1 MACVVRLHAWKGLR
15 AGTSTGGAKVIV
27 YVAAA
32 TSLLAIVPA
41 ALFVRNLALYRAP
54 PMPGSACPSC
64 SVLIPAR
71 NEERNV
77 RRALCSILA
86 SRGVQFEVI
95 VLDDGSTD
103 RTADI
108 VREMAQHDH
117 RVRLETAPPLPA
129 GWCGKQHACS
139 VLSELAS
146 HRLLIFLD
154 ADVRLRPDALSRMAS
169 FMEQNG
175 VALASGVPAQE
186 MKTFSEQLLIP
197 LVHFVLLGFLPI
209 GRMRSGLDPACSAGC
224 GQLFVAR
231 REAYA
236 ACGGHR
242 AIPST
247 LHDGPKLPR
256 VFRAAGFATDLFD
269 ATDVAVCRMF
279 SCGAEVWGGLSRNAH
294 EALGSPRLIA
304 PVTVLLLGGQVLPV
318 CLLGAIGLVGS
329 ASPLAV
335 ALLLLGT
342 VASFLPRMLAVV
354 RFQQPL
360 GSALLHPIGICAL
373 LMIQWFAFLRSRS
386 GLPAVW
392 KDRSYFQAPPT

>member
-1 MACVVRLHAWKGLR
+1 
-15 AGTSTGGAKVIV
+15 VIV

-32 TSLLAIVPA
+32 TCVLAIVPA
-41 ALFVRNLALYRAP
+41 ALFVRNLALYRSP

-64 SVLIPAR
+64 SVLMPAR

-77 RRALCSILA
+77 RPALCSILA
-86 SRGVQFEVI
+86 STGADFEVI
-95 VLDDGSTD
+95 VLDDDSTD

-108 VREMAQHDH
+108 IREIARNDH

-129 GWCGKQHACS
+129 GWCGKQHACH
-139 VLSELAS
+139 VLSQLAS

-154 ADVRLRPDALSRMAS
+154 ADVRLKPDALARIAT
-169 FMEQNG
+169 FMEQSG

-209 GRMRSGLDPACSAGC
+209 GRMRSGRDPACSAGC

-242 AIPST
+242 AIRST
-247 LHDGPKLPR
+247 LHDGPRLPR

-269 ATDVAVCRMF
+269 ATDVAACRMF
-279 SCGAEVWGGLSRNAH
+279 SCEAEVWRGLSRNAH
-294 EALGSPRLIA
+294 EGLGSPRLIA
-304 PVTVLLLGGQVLPV
+304 PVTVLLLGGQVLPI
-318 CLLGAIGLVGS
+318 CLLGAIGLAGS
-329 ASPLAV
+329 ASPLAL
-335 ALLLLGT
+335 ALSLLGT
-342 VASFLPRMLAVV
+342 VASLLPRLLAVV
-354 RFQQPL
+354 RFRQPL
-360 GSALLHPIGICAL
+360 GSALFHPIGICAL
-373 LMIQWFAFLRSRS
+373 LLIQWFAFLRSRI

-392 KDRSYFQAPPT
+392 KDRSYAQTPAT